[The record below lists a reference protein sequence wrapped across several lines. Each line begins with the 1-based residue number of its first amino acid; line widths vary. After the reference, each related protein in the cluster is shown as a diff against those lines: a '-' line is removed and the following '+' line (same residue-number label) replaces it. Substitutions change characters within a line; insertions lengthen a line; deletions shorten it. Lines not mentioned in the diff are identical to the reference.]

1 MTSQETST
9 SDQATSSL
17 EAKPSSFYQERN
29 ASGYVGVSLRGVL
42 MGGADV
48 IPGVSG
54 GTMALIVGIYREL
67 VASIKAFDITAIRL
81 LLKGQVRDFSRHV
94 NLPFLLALGMGILV
108 AIGSL
113 SKVLPK
119 LLFTYPAPTKGF
131 FFGLIL
137 ASIYLVWQQIERHDV
152 ATGIMVLLGAVG
164 AYYFV
169 GLIPVQTPE
178 HLGFIFLCGFI
189 AICAMILPGI
199 SGAFLLLLLGKYA
212 FILEALS
219 NVIRHRKIDHNFL
232 VVVVFAA
239 GCACGLL
246 AFSRFLNWLLDRFHA
261 PTLAAL
267 TGLMIGSLRKIWPY
281 QTGTPNFQT
290 VTELTNEFFWPYREE
305 ILFNLNKKGMYMQ
318 NHWPSQWN
326 SQYVLAAV
334 LVVAGVMCVLTL
346 DYVAKRRNPSEG

>member
-1 MTSQETST
+1 MTSQETSNT
-9 SDQATSSL
+9 DQATSSL
-17 EAKPSSFYQERN
+17 EAKPSEYYQERDLP
-29 ASGYVGVSLRGVL
+29 GYAGVTLRGVL

-67 VASIKAFDITAIRL
+67 VASIKAFDFHAIRL
-81 LLKGQVRDFSRHV
+81 LLSGNVKGFSRHV
-94 NLPFLLALGMGILV
+94 NLPFLIALGMGILV

-119 LLFTYPAPTKGF
+119 LLYTYPAPTKGF

-137 ASIYLVWQQIERHDV
+137 ASIYLVWQQIERHDAGTV
-152 ATGIMVLLGAVG
+152 VMVLLGAVG
-164 AYYFV
+164 AYFFV

-212 FILEALS
+212 FILESLS
-219 NVIRHRKIDHNFL
+219 NVIKYRKIDHNFL

-281 QTGTPNFQT
+281 QAGTGDYQT
-290 VTELTNEFFWPYREE
+290 VQELTTQYFWPFREE
-305 ILFNLNKKGMYMQ
+305 ILFTLSKKGLYMQ

-346 DYVAKRRNPSEG
+346 DFVAKRRNPSAG